1 MKAIAAQGKV
11 EVQAQSDA
19 LDIFAKLG
27 IKISSTEDRIEI
39 SSPKE
44 VVITGASSQLTLNG
58 SGIFPKTGGKFQV
71 NAGQH
76 IFQGGAH
83 VNASQ
88 QVLKSNNAKGVLEL
102 FNNYIHGEAI
112 KQGKFKVVDV
122 QGKEHQGVLDD
133 KGFARV
139 SGIIPGSVKVFFEG
153 DQRDPW
159 APSSDFKLK
168 SDWPTEEQLQGFNP
182 EKVFNSLSKMVKT
195 GSEIKKAHDNALN
208 TLKNIKKL
216 I

>member
-1 MKAIAAQGKV
+1 V
-11 EVQAQSDA
+11 
-19 LDIFAKLG
+19 
-27 IKISSTEDRIEI
+27 I

-44 VVITGASSQLTLNG
+44 VVITGGSSQIALNN
-58 SGIFPKTGGKFQV
+58 SGIFPKTGGKFEV

-76 IFQGGAH
+76 LFKPGVH
-83 VNASQ
+83 VNVSQ
-88 QVLKSNNAKGVLEL
+88 QALKSSNAKGVLEL

-133 KGFARV
+133 KGFARI

-159 APSSDFKLK
+159 AETSDLK
-168 SDWPTEEQLQGFNP
+168 RQAEWPTAQQLQGFNP
-182 EKVFNSLSKMVKT
+182 DMIFNSISKMKNTRSDVSKAF
-195 GSEIKKAHDNALN
+195 SNASSLVANLHKLKK
-208 TLKNIKKL
+208 
-216 I
+216 